1 MRETTEI
8 EKQQYQR
15 LKEIFA
21 IGRQRYL
28 KAGGDPQLSAGSLNQ
43 QDYLTD
49 AEKKEIIELGRQV
62 FNRNSTKVKS

>member
-15 LKEIFA
+15 MKEIFA
-21 IGRQRYL
+21 IGRERYL
-28 KAGGDPQLSAGSLNQ
+28 KAGGDPRLSAGSLNQ

-49 AEKKEIIELGRQV
+49 AEKKEVIKLGQQI
-62 FNRNSTKVKS
+62 FNRNAKVKS

>member
-8 EKQQYQR
+8 EKQQYHR

-21 IGRQRYL
+21 IGRERYL
-28 KAGGDPQLSAGSLNQ
+28 KAGGDPRLSVGSLNQ

-49 AEKKEIIELGRQV
+49 AQKKEVIELGQQI
-62 FNRNSTKVKS
+62 FNRNAKVKS

>member
-8 EKQQYQR
+8 EKQQYRR

-28 KAGGDPQLSAGSLNQ
+28 KAGGDPRLSAGSLNQ

-49 AEKKEIIELGRQV
+49 AEKKEVIELGQQI
-62 FNRNSTKVKS
+62 FNRDAKVKS